1 MPGFDSKNSAHIE
14 HSALPNTA
22 TSMYVEDWK
31 HFMPS
36 DLLQSDC
43 HKYCPGGLSD
53 MEDCFQFAEAC
64 DTLENLHHHL

>member
-43 HKYCPGGLSD
+43 HKYCPSGLSD
-53 MEDCFQFAEAC
+53 MEDRLQFAEAC
-64 DTLENLHHHL
+64 NTLENLHHHL